1 MSTSKFTQF
10 IEDQKAQKGNANN
23 SHFNLEAEV
32 NSGRK
37 NKKSNLESISKSE
50 NKTIAMKKHNYSAGP
65 CILPQE
71 VFEKSAQAI
80 LNFNDSGLSLLEISH
95 RSKDFVAVMEEAR
108 ALVLE
113 LLGLEGKGY
122 QALFLA
128 GGASLEFLMV
138 PYNLMKENGKAAY
151 LDTGVWASGA
161 IKEAKHFGETVVVAS
176 SKEENYNHIPKN
188 YVVPEDA
195 DYFHCTSNN
204 TIFGTQM
211 KEFPNLTIPMV
222 CDMSSDIFSR
232 QMDFSKFDLI
242 YAGAQKNMGPAG
254 TTLIVVKEEI
264 LGKTGRPIP
273 SMLDY
278 EKHIKAESMYNTPPV
293 FPIYASL
300 LTLQWLKNLGG
311 IAAIEKINNAKA
323 ALLYAEIDRNPL
335 FKGTANAEDRSNMN
349 ACFVLENEAHTE
361 TFDALWKAAGI
372 SGLPGHRL
380 AGGYRASMY
389 NALPLESVQVLVDVM
404 KDLEHKI

>member
-1 MSTSKFTQF
+1 
-10 IEDQKAQKGNANN
+10 
-23 SHFNLEAEV
+23 
-32 NSGRK
+32 
-37 NKKSNLESISKSE
+37 
-50 NKTIAMKKHNYSAGP
+50 MKKHNYSAGP

-80 LNFNDSGLSLLEISH
+80 LNFNNSNLSILEISH

-108 ALVLE
+108 ELALE
-113 LLGLEGKGY
+113 LLNLKGKGY
-122 QALFLA
+122 QALFLH

-151 LDTGVWASGA
+151 LDSGTWASGA
-161 IKEAKHFGETVVVAS
+161 IKEAKHFGETVVIAS
-176 SKEENYNHIPKN
+176 SKEQNYNHIPKDF
-188 YVVPEDA
+188 VIPSDA
-195 DYFHCTSNN
+195 NYFHCTSNN
-204 TIFGTQM
+204 TIFGTQI
-211 KEFPNLTIPMV
+211 KSFPKTDIPVV

-232 QMDFSKFDLI
+232 VLDFTKFDVI

-254 TTLIVVKEEI
+254 ATLVVVKEEI
-264 LGKTGRPIP
+264 LGKTGRYIP

-293 FPIYASL
+293 FAVYASL

-323 ALLYAEIDRNPL
+323 ALLYTEIDRNPL
-335 FKGTANAEDRSNMN
+335 FKGTANIEDRSIMN
-349 ACFVLENEAHTE
+349 ATFVLNDENHAA
-361 TFDALWKAAGI
+361 TFDEMWKAAGI
-372 SGLPGHRL
+372 SGLTGHRSV
-380 AGGYRASMY
+380 GGYRASMY

-404 KDLEHKI
+404 KKLEARS